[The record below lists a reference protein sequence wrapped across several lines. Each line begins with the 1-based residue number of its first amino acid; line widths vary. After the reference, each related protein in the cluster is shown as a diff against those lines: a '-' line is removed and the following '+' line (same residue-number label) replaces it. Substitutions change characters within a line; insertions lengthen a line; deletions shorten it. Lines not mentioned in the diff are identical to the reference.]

1 MAKNVLS
8 RFKPAVAGWF
18 EDVFTEPTAVQEQA
32 WDAIS
37 RGNHALLV
45 APTGSGKTLAA
56 FLWALNNLIEREGQT
71 SLPLAARN
79 DGVGLGSEGGGA
91 TNAGVKVL
99 YISPLKALGVD
110 IERNLRVPLAGISR
124 VAQRLGVDEPD
135 ISIGV
140 RSGDTPQSERNRQLR
155 KPPDVLITTPE
166 SAYLMLTSK
175 AAGILATVDT
185 VIIDE
190 IHAIAGSKRGV
201 HMALTMERLA
211 QVAGEFQRIGLSAR
225 NGGELLRRWA
235 AGGDYCAAGEEEV
248 AVGYPCA
255 GRGHV
260 GSAHAGARLHHR

>member
-1 MAKNVLS
+1 MANNILS

-18 EDVFTEPTAVQEQA
+18 EDVFAEPTDVQTQA

-37 RGNHALLV
+37 QANHALLV

-56 FLWALNNLIEREGQT
+56 FLWSLNNLMEREGQIA
-71 SLPLAARN
+71 LPLRDGDNAAGSTGRVS
-79 DGVGLGSEGGGA
+79 DSRGSERRVSEG
-91 TNAGVKVL
+91 GVKVL

-110 IERNLRVPLAGISR
+110 IERNLRVPLAGIAR

-135 ISIGV
+135 ISIGI

-175 AAGILATVDT
+175 AAAILASVDTAPVRRARARPQSERNRQPRKPPDVLIPTPESAYLMLTSKAAGILASVDT

-190 IHAIAGSKRGV
+190 IRAIAGSKRGV

-211 QVAGEFQRIGLSAR
+211 QVAGE
-225 NGGELLRRWA
+225 
-235 AGGDYCAAGEEEV
+235 
-248 AVGYPCA
+248 
-255 GRGHV
+255 
-260 GSAHAGARLHHR
+260 

>member
-1 MAKNVLS
+1 MPKNILS

-18 EDVFTEPTAVQEQA
+18 EDVFTEPTAVQTQA

-37 RGNHALLV
+37 QGNHALLV

-56 FLWALNNLIEREGQT
+56 FLWALNNLLEREGQT
-71 SLPLAARN
+71 SLPLSAGNEEAGSRGA
-79 DGVGLGSEGGGA
+79 DGASTASGG
-91 TNAGVKVL
+91 GVKVL

-155 KPPDVLITTPE
+155 KPPEVLITTPE

-175 AAGILATVDT
+175 AAGILASVDT
-185 VIIDE
+185 VIID
-190 IHAIAGSKRGV
+190 
-201 HMALTMERLA
+201 
-211 QVAGEFQRIGLSAR
+211 
-225 NGGELLRRWA
+225 
-235 AGGDYCAAGEEEV
+235 
-248 AVGYPCA
+248 
-255 GRGHV
+255 
-260 GSAHAGARLHHR
+260 

>member
-1 MAKNVLS
+1 MANNILS

-18 EDVFTEPTAVQEQA
+18 EDVFAEPTDVQTQA

-37 RGNHALLV
+37 QANHALLV

-56 FLWALNNLIEREGQT
+56 FLWSLNNLMEREGQIA
-71 SLPLAARN
+71 LPLR
-79 DGVGLGSEGGGA
+79 DGDNAGGA
-91 TNAGVKVL
+91 APRVSDPRTSERGGVKVL

-110 IERNLRVPLAGISR
+110 IERNLRVPLAGIAR

-135 ISIGV
+135 ISSGI

-175 AAGILATVDT
+175 AAGILASVDT

-201 HMALTMERLA
+201 HMALTM
-211 QVAGEFQRIGLSAR
+211 
-225 NGGELLRRWA
+225 
-235 AGGDYCAAGEEEV
+235 
-248 AVGYPCA
+248 
-255 GRGHV
+255 
-260 GSAHAGARLHHR
+260 

>member
-1 MAKNVLS
+1 MAKNILS

-18 EDVFTEPTAVQEQA
+18 EDVFTEPTQVQEKS

-37 RGNHALLV
+37 QGSHALLV

-56 FLWALNNLIEREGQT
+56 FLWALNNLMEREGQT
-71 SLPLAARN
+71 SLPVAKREDSTDASSH
-79 DGVGLGSEGGGA
+79 G
-91 TNAGVKVL
+91 GVKVL

-175 AAGILATVDT
+175 AAGILASVDT

-190 IHAIAGSKRGV
+190 IHAILKLQTWRSHGVDHGTPSEGRRGV
-201 HMALTMERLA
+201 PAHWAIGDGA
-211 QVAGEFQRIGLSAR
+211 PAGNR
-225 NGGELLRRWA
+225 GELPGWWT
-235 AGGDYCAAGEEEV
+235 AGGNHRSASEEEV
-248 AVGYPCA
+248 AARYP
-255 GRGHV
+255 R
-260 GSAHAGARLHHR
+260 ARRRHE